1 MEMGL
6 LRVLRVAGGL
16 LVMVAAISAITAG
29 VLRVLFGDG
38 AGKAVG
44 VLLLAVGFW
53 AFVFVLDAAFGRPP
67 QFSDRPW
74 ERPWEHEEP
83 HA

>member
-1 MEMGL
+1 MAL

-16 LVMVAAISAITAG
+16 LLTVAAITAMTAG
-29 VLRVLFGDG
+29 VLQVLFGDG
-38 AGKAVG
+38 FGKAVG
-44 VLLLAVGFW
+44 VLLVALGFW
-53 AFVFVLDAAFGRPP
+53 AFVFVLDATFGRPP

-83 HA
+83 PG